1 MVLTSVTGSPVVF
14 GFAPLYSVA
23 LVSVLQEL
31 LCGICVRT
39 VDKPDQNIK
48 TCKTITTMT
57 TKENIRESAKETKI
71 NSTVNNIELL
81 NDDQVLLKSQISLK
95 LSHFI
100 I

>member
-1 MVLTSVTGSPVVF
+1 MCRVGGGGRVMVLTSVTGSPVVF

-57 TKENIRESAKETKI
+57 TKENTEGRVQKK
-71 NSTVNNIELL
+71 
-81 NDDQVLLKSQISLK
+81 QR
-95 LSHFI
+95 
-100 I
+100 